1 MRNKTDNKIKTQN
14 ITYIIDEAKLKIVLY
29 GRATHIYQDKSQ
41 IRKVSLLKTAPGHQ
55 ASLARQTHSKQI
67 THSACSEAYSQAQPK
82 EPQHKCPG
90 FPESGG
96 KMWGTK
102 EAIWPP
108 WKTDILACFKGLPI
122 KSTTIFFLG
131 FFGFFFFFFF
141 FFCILVP
148 FLPFLK

>member
-55 ASLARQTHSKQI
+55 ASLARQTHSKRI

-96 KMWGTK
+96 KM
-102 EAIWPP
+102 
-108 WKTDILACFKGLPI
+108 
-122 KSTTIFFLG
+122 
-131 FFGFFFFFFF
+131 
-141 FFCILVP
+141 
-148 FLPFLK
+148 